1 MKKGQ
6 KFELKTFNGTLKSIR
21 SQNNNED
28 YWKLIGQQG
37 TLLHFANELNFH
49 NDDRVLFQFD
59 IDLKIHGL
67 ECHNELPNS
76 LWILKTDLAKI

>member
-6 KFELKTFNGTLKSIR
+6 KFDLKTFNGTLKSIR
-21 SQNNNED
+21 SQNNHED

-59 IDLKIHGL
+59 IDVKAYGL